1 MDKLIALLDLMAQEL
16 KEDNDRA
23 EMEALARQVEVEEV
37 EIEVIEIKGVRP

>member
-37 EIEVIEIKGVRP
+37 EIEVIEIKGV